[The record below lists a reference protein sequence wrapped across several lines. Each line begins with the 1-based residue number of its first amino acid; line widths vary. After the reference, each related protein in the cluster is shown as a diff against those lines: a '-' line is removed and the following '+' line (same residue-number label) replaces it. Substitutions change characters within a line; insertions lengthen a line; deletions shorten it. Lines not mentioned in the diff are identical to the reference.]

1 MLQYIYSG
9 PGITLDNQLGTHGNS
24 SFIYRRD
31 NADQNM
37 RIMNMVNEMLFDL
50 VKEKFIDKLKEITH
64 DFRGM
69 VLREGK
75 DDNERLMKIR

>member
-1 MLQYIYSG
+1 MFSTSDVISMGGFIKTTIML
-9 PGITLDNQLGTHGNS
+9 
-24 SFIYRRD
+24 
-31 NADQNM
+31 
-37 RIMNMVNEMLFDL
+37 LFDL